1 MRDRRAGFTLVELLV
16 SAALFATVIV
26 ALLSAL
32 VAAAALTEESKNL
45 TQAVDDARTVL
56 ERIRDD
62 VQASADITAF
72 AAAFPA
78 STYEDWVVDQQ
89 AAGAEFT
96 GLPEEAVTVTYG
108 AAGDDPLDV
117 TVAVAWAGRAG
128 PGPSTTLQTEMTR
141 R

>member
-1 MRDRRAGFTLVELLV
+1 MRGRHAGFTLVELLV

-32 VAAAALTEESKNL
+32 VSAAALTEESKNL

-78 STYEDWVVDQQ
+78 STYEDWAADQQ
-89 AAGAEFT
+89 VAGTGFT
-96 GLPEEAVTVTYG
+96 GLTEEAVTVTYG
-108 AAGDDPLDV
+108 AAGDDPLEV
-117 TVAVAWAGRAG
+117 TVVVAWTGRAGRAQ
-128 PGPSTTLQTEMTR
+128 STTLQTEMTR